1 MRSLM
6 VEAFEGLHV
15 AVDPYGPHGEL
26 EVLAETYEI
35 GGGNFDHCEIALS
48 RILALD
54 LPGVHIR
61 LFRSDY
67 VDGHRSVARCVYSTG
82 DSRRL
87 YQTPM
92 FNRWRNGFSDKWTG
106 DGGAG
111 AADAVFSGHHGWA
124 SGGGLVAGRKHETGG
139 WAA

>member
-1 MRSLM
+1 MVSLIAQALEG
-6 VEAFEGLHV
+6 VPVFSGAPSAF
-15 AVDPYGPHGEL
+15 GEL
-26 EVLAETYEI
+26 EVLADVYEI
-35 GGGNFDHCEIALS
+35 AGGAFEEMQEALN

-54 LPGVHIR
+54 LAGLHIR
-61 LFRSDY
+61 FFRQDI
-67 VDGHRSVARCVYSTG
+67 VNGRPLMGRCVYSTG

-124 SGGGLVAGRKHETGG
+124 SGGALVAGGWASGG

>member
-1 MRSLM
+1 MGILADILEGVPVSTGAPS
-6 VEAFEGLHV
+6 AF
-15 AVDPYGPHGEL
+15 GEL
-26 EVLAETYEI
+26 EVLADVYEVA
-35 GGGNFDHCEIALS
+35 GGEFSEMQEALN

-61 LFRSDY
+61 FFGAE
-67 VDGHRSVARCVYSTG
+67 VGHVPRCVYSTG

-92 FNRWRNGFSDKWTG
+92 FKRWRNGFSDKWTE
-106 DGGAG
+106 DGGQA
-111 AADAVFSGHHGWA
+111 AADAVFSGGAGWA
-124 SGGGLVAGRKHETGG
+124 GAGVAGGWSSAG